1 MEEADVRQLFSQR
14 EQLGNEITGITL
26 KYRVE
31 GQNEG
36 TYSAVISIYEDGD
49 VFYLDV
55 VYSETDA
62 KNKARL
68 NFALPGL

>member
-31 GQNEG
+31 GQDKG
-36 TYSAVISIYEDGD
+36 IYSAVISIYEDGD

-55 VYSETDA
+55 VYRETDIM
-62 KNKARL
+62 NKARL